1 MRLMKKKISI
11 EFNLPTKK
19 EFEEQVEDI
28 VWELDVN
35 HLDAVLIFCER
46 KGIEPEETRK
56 LMTPTLKDKLEVEGM
71 KINLLPKRGVL
82 PI

>member
-1 MRLMKKKISI
+1 MKPKISI
-11 EFNLPTKK
+11 ELNLPTKK
-19 EFEEQVEDI
+19 QFEEQVEDI

-56 LMTPTLKDKLEVEGM
+56 LMTPSLKDKLEVEGM

>member
-1 MRLMKKKISI
+1 M
-11 EFNLPTKK
+11 NDT
-19 EFEEQVEDI
+19 V
-28 VWELDVN
+28 
-35 HLDAVLIFCER
+35 

-56 LMTPTLKDKLEVEGM
+56 LKTPSLKDKLEVEGM